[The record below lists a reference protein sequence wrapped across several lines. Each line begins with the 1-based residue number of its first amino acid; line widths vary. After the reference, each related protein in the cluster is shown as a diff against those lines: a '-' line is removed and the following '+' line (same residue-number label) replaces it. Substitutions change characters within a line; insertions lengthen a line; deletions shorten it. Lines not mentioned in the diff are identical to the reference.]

1 MNWAEDQSRHRMAM
15 ESRVINSDIVKSW
28 VGLASAFVLTM
39 TAIVFG
45 GILVYLGHD
54 IAGGTM
60 ATSGLAGLAGTFIYG
75 TSSQRR
81 ERTEKAKILSG
92 RK

>member
-1 MNWAEDQSRHRMAM
+1 MAI
-15 ESRVINSDIVKSW
+15 ETRVVESDILKSW
-28 VGLASAFVLTM
+28 LGIASAFVLTL
-39 TAIVFG
+39 TAIISGSV
-45 GILVYLGHD
+45 LVWHGHD
-54 IAGGTM
+54 WAGGAI

-81 ERTEKAKILSG
+81 ERTEKAKIMSG